1 MPHPWRAA
9 PPQHTL
15 WHPPRHDTTTGSVC
29 AVGSQSEGACCR
41 PIERIVH
48 MVVVARAQLVLGINY
63 SVRNVT
69 LKVYVP
75 CGGAVVQCRGPI
87 TVLGPRH

>member
-1 MPHPWRAA
+1 
-9 PPQHTL
+9 
-15 WHPPRHDTTTGSVC
+15 
-29 AVGSQSEGACCR
+29 
-41 PIERIVH
+41 

-75 CGGAVVQCRGPI
+75 CGGAVVRCRGPI
-87 TVLGPRH
+87 TVLGQRH